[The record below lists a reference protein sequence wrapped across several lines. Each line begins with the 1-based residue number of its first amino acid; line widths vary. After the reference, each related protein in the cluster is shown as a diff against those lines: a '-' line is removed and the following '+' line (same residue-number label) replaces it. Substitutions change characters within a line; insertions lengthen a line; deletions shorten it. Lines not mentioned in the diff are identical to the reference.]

1 MHLVKTYDEV
11 FFMLKK
17 KRIFTW
23 AIISFVCVLLLMARL
38 VQIQLID
45 TKSFTKHQINILEAS
60 VKQRSQ
66 EVILD
71 SGRGNF
77 LDRSGKPLIYDQL
90 PVLILFPFLNKIDWD
105 ADQVADI
112 IGTNKQELIAKIN
125 NANKPF
131 AYGDPNPLRLTNSQ
145 MEKINALKI
154 PGVFAVERKYLLEKT
169 PAEQLIGIVK
179 ENNQELIKRYPDKEY
194 PSNTLI
200 GISGLEKSFDEF
212 LIAEGESKLVYHVDG
227 DGAPLFG
234 VDVKYVDGAN
244 PYYPVNIKTTIDK
257 KLQMTAESLVDT
269 HGIKKGGLVLLDVK
283 TNNVLAMVS
292 RPSINHKDPYAG
304 NGIENLM
311 IKQQIMGSVF
321 KTVIAAAAIDYN
333 LNVPTRTFNCSRKI
347 NGEPDLKYNHGMLNF
362 NDSFA
367 RSCNATFGQIA
378 NELKDIN
385 PNIIEEYAAKLG
397 IVGQVG
403 WKGSVFHLDQFLQ
416 LSDEEKGRVFLNEA
430 AKKDKNFVA
439 MTGIGQHEVRATP
452 LAVANM
458 MATIARGGKKE
469 MVRVTS
475 KIEYQNGTTLFDFN
489 ETDVKG
495 ETIAPYTA
503 MKLQELLRQVVT
515 NDHGTGR
522 WFKELPYAVAGKSG
536 TAETGKF
543 ENDKQLHNKW
553 FAGYFPYENPKY
565 ALVTVN
571 FDVPEDQGGVNQL
584 FSDMVSELYKIDHL
598 KNDQ

>member
-1 MHLVKTYDEV
+1 MKR
-11 FFMLKK
+11 
-17 KRIFTW
+17 KRILVW
-23 AIISFVCVLLLMARL
+23 AIISFICVLLLMGRL

-45 TKSFTKHQINILEAS
+45 TKSFSKHQVNILEAS

-66 EVILD
+66 EVVLD

-77 LDRSGKPLIYDQL
+77 LDRNGKPLIYDRQQ
-90 PVLILFPFLNKIDWD
+90 VLILFPFLKKMNWD
-105 ADQVADI
+105 PGKVADI
-112 IGTNKQELIAKIN
+112 IRADKQDLMKQIQT
-125 NANKPF
+125 ANKPF
-131 AYGDPNPLRLTNSQ
+131 AYGEPNPLRLTSSQ

-179 ENNQELIKRYPDKEY
+179 ENNQELLKRYPNKEY

-234 VDVKYVDGAN
+234 VDVRYVDSAN

-257 KLQMTAESLVDT
+257 KMQMTAESLVDT
-269 HGIKKGGLVLLDVK
+269 HGIKKGGLVLLDAK
-283 TNNVLAMVS
+283 TNQVLAMVS

-333 LNVPTRTFNCSRKI
+333 LNAPTRTFNCSRKI
-347 NGEPDLKYNHGMLNF
+347 NGDPDLKYNHGMLTF

-378 NELKDIN
+378 NELKDID

-403 WKGSVFHLDQFLQ
+403 WRGSVFHLDEFAQ
-416 LSDEEKGRVFLNEA
+416 LPDEEKGRVFLSES
-430 AKKDKNFVA
+430 AKKDQNFVA

-458 MATIARGGKKE
+458 MATIARGGKRE

-475 KIEYQNGTTLFDFN
+475 KIEYQNGTTMFDFN
-489 ETDVKG
+489 ESGAKE

-503 MKLQELLRQVVT
+503 MKLQELLREVVT

-522 WFKELPYAVAGKSG
+522 WFKDLPYAVAGKSG

-543 ENDKQLHNKW
+543 ENEKQLHNKW

-565 ALVTVN
+565 VLVAVN
-571 FDVPEDQGGVNQL
+571 LDVPDDQGGVNQL
-584 FSDMVSELYKIDHL
+584 FADMVSELYEIDQL
-598 KNDQ
+598 KNAQ